1 MQVKLQKW
9 GNSLGVRIPSNI
21 VKSMKLNK
29 DDVLDIEN
37 VDGKIIISIIKK
49 KSVSLKELFKN
60 YKGENLT
67 KEFSWDVPQGKEI
80 W

>member
-21 VKSMKLNK
+21 VKSMKLNR

-67 KEFSWDVPQGKEI
+67 KEFSWDAPQGKEI